1 MHKAIAGLTTLLCV
15 ATLSVLPIKAQ
26 VPGVE
31 PLHVAAGTVLTFHL
45 QSRLNP
51 TAQNELDSLPRG
63 TTLQVRILEA
73 IDSDVNKDGSE
84 FHGVVVSALVS
95 GTDVVV
101 HPDAE
106 VRGLL
111 ALLRT
116 VSHPRGFRYELL
128 ITGLTDH
135 GKSVP
140 LTASLNRSFA
150 DSNARNEAQEKAGV
164 KEAPLPIEPE
174 RIGLHP

>member
-1 MHKAIAGLTTLLCV
+1 MRTAISVLTTLLCV
-15 ATLSVLPIKAQ
+15 AALSVLPGKAQ
-26 VPGVE
+26 VAGVE
-31 PLHVAAGTVLTFHL
+31 ALHVPAGTVLTFHL
-45 QSRLNP
+45 QSRLRP
-51 TAQNELDSLPRG
+51 TAENELDSLPKG

-95 GTDVVV
+95 GSDVVV
-101 HPDAE
+101 RPDAE
-106 VRGLL
+106 VHGLL

-116 VSHPRGFRYELL
+116 ASHPKGFRYELL

-150 DSNARNEAQEKAGV
+150 DANSRNDAPEKAGV
-164 KEAPLPIEPE
+164 KETPLPIEPE
-174 RIGLHP
+174 RIAVHP

>member
-1 MHKAIAGLTTLLCV
+1 MRTAISVLTTLLCV
-15 ATLSVLPIKAQ
+15 AAVFVLPSKAQ

-31 PLHVAAGTVLTFHL
+31 PLHVPAGTVLTFHL

-51 TAQNELDSLPRG
+51 TEANELDSLPKG

-95 GTDVVV
+95 GSDVVV
-101 HPDAE
+101 HSDAE
-106 VRGLL
+106 VHGLL

-116 VSHPRGFRYELL
+116 ASHPKGFRYELL
-128 ITGLTDH
+128 VTGLTDH
-135 GKSVP
+135 GKNIP
-140 LTASLNRSFA
+140 LTASLNRSFVDA
-150 DSNARNEAQEKAGV
+150 SSRNDAPEKSGA

-174 RIGLHP
+174 RIAVHR